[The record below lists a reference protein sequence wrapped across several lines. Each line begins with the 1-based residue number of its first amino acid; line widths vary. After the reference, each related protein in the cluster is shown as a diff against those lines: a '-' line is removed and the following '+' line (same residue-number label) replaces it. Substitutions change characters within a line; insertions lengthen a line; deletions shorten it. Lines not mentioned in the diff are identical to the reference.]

1 MLHTRTS
8 PPSVRHSS
16 DVHMATAA
24 AAADLC
30 TPASLHGGSWH
41 CNDEVS
47 IPPPHNFYDGPPFL
61 CCSVPQELLMLHE
74 LQPTIERA
82 RQLGKQQIDVWVDWG
97 NDATVVVSPFGECRL
112 SVRLSGHEISYA
124 VGVCWRRLHV
134 RFAVGTAPAGT
145 SFLAE
150 LRWQGGSRNL
160 HVLAP
165 PCTVNLH
172 NLVLPPPSNQP
183 NDDDAGESAR
193 VLDARGLLDRID
205 AAEAAAP
212 PLPLHAETFSRGFG
226 LELEYLTEAERDEK
240 GTSLKREQ
248 LQDALARLSEPTG
261 TSPEADRHLDGIRAS
276 LARCREWN
284 SSIDIA
290 ILPTPQSLSNRML
303 DATGVL
309 GAMVDAVRRAE
320 VRQRS
325 LNMLLRRG
333 AITKSEFQSP
343 LPPDEL
349 RFERAAALDIGCFIH
364 GALGATGAVATTIS
378 AACHCS
384 TTLHVHVNV
393 RNPEAGGALLTAEE
407 ILDVFFHWVRLRAL
421 TRQLSRGR
429 KEFVMALYPPSMQRT
444 SSRGRL
450 PTSAPRVI
458 HSIGRRCAS
467 IRSRSHSL
475 GRGCGESPRARRC
488 WRRAPRWALSRTRGG
503 RAKARGARASP
514 TSSPRGAPCHAPCHA
529 PRSWTQAP
537 RSHLQVHAWQ
547 PTRGTRRRLP
557 PSSGS
562 HRPTSRRAQGNLPVT
577 GPVPSSDSHLLM
589 MASAFM
595 ACTHA
600 APLPPLTLNMPRHRL
615 IPPAASGM
623 TCPPSCARRGPSCTP
638 TASRSSQSSK
648 RLAASLGSA
657 ARPRPSHASAR
668 ST

>member
-1 MLHTRTS
+1 
-8 PPSVRHSS
+8 
-16 DVHMATAA
+16 
-24 AAADLC
+24 
-30 TPASLHGGSWH
+30 
-41 CNDEVS
+41 
-47 IPPPHNFYDGPPFL
+47 
-61 CCSVPQELLMLHE
+61 MLHE

-407 ILDVFFHWVRLRAL
+407 ILDVFFHWVRFDQVTQPFARPWMWREPSCAPLLATGAEMGSLEDPWGESQGARSARLANILSEGGAVSRTVSRAEVVDASAEVAPPSACLAADEGDAAPAAAIVGEPSADQQTRSRYDVPAFVRATWALLHADGFEELTEQQKIGRLFGLGSPAEAL
-421 TRQLSRGR
+421 TRECSINLMAIRKHGTLEFRRFHGSLDATLIARWCHFCVGFVERFRSRPWR
-429 KEFVMALYPPSMQRT
+429 VLREPSAEAALQTLLTAQEHATADELMKSMQGLVDPAT
-444 SSRGRL
+444 A
-450 PTSAPRVI
+450 TYFATD
-458 HSIGRRCAS
+458 A
-467 IRSRSHSL
+467 
-475 GRGCGESPRARRC
+475 CG
-488 WRRAPRWALSRTRGG
+488 
-503 RAKARGARASP
+503 
-514 TSSPRGAPCHAPCHA
+514 
-529 PRSWTQAP
+529 
-537 RSHLQVHAWQ
+537 
-547 PTRGTRRRLP
+547 
-557 PSSGS
+557 
-562 HRPTSRRAQGNLPVT
+562 
-577 GPVPSSDSHLLM
+577 
-589 MASAFM
+589 
-595 ACTHA
+595 
-600 APLPPLTLNMPRHRL
+600 PLPNR
-615 IPPAASGM
+615 
-623 TCPPSCARRGPSCTP
+623 
-638 TASRSSQSSK
+638 QQE
-648 RLAASLGSA
+648 
-657 ARPRPSHASAR
+657 
-668 ST
+668 